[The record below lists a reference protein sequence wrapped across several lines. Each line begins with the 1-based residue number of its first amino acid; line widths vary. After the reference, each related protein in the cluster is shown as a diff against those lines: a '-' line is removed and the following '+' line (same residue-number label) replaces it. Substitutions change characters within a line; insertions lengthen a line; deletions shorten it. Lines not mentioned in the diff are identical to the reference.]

1 MIIIVYGVTGAGKTT
16 IGRLL
21 AERLGWRF
29 YDADQFHSPGNL
41 DKLRRGVALADDDRG
56 PWLKSLRAAIDGWL
70 EQGENAVLACSALK
84 REYRQFLKI
93 SPEVRFIY
101 LRGTYDLIEE
111 RLRTRRGHFMNADLL
126 QSQFDTLQ
134 EPAAGE
140 AVVVDCE
147 KNPRDTVEQIRREL
161 EI

>member
-41 DKLRRGVALADDDRG
+41 DKLRRGIALADDDRG

-70 EQGENAVLACSALK
+70 ERGENAVLACSALK